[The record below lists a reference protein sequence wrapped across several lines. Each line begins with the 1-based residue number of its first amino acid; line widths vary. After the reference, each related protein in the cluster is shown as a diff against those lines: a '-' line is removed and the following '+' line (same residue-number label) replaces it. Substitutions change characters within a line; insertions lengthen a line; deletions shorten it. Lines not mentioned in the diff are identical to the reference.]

1 MIFLLD
7 TNTFSDLMREDA
19 KTEASLSSHSANN
32 TIVICPIVR
41 GEILFGIFR
50 LPAGAKRQDLQLKAE
65 KLFSKIPCRPIP
77 ESAADRYASAKVK
90 SQQKGLSLDDNDL
103 WIAATT
109 LVIGATLVTRD
120 KDFQS
125 VDNLLTADWSV

>member
-1 MIFLLD
+1 
-7 TNTFSDLMREDA
+7 
-19 KTEASLSSHSANN
+19 
-32 TIVICPIVR
+32 VR

-65 KLFSKIPCRPIP
+65 KLLSRIPCRPIP
-77 ESAADRYASAKVK
+77 ESAADHYASIKVK

-120 KDFQS
+120 NDFQA
-125 VDNLLTADWSV
+125 VDQLLTADWSV